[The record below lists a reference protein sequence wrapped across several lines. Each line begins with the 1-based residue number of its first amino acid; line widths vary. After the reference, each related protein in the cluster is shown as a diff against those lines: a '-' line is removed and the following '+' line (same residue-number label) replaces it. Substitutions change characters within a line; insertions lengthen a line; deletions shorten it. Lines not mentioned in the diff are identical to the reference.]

1 MENSMGVS
9 EKTKDSTTLG
19 PSDPT
24 SGCMSGQGR
33 GRIETRIQK
42 DTCIPKFTAASFFI
56 ARIWKQPNCLPTDEW
71 RSKYIQMHT
80 HTHTHTQWNT
90 TEPEKGWNFAIY
102 SKIDGLRGHAIWN
115 KSHRER

>member
-1 MENSMGVS
+1 MEVS

-56 ARIWKQPNCLPTDEW
+56 ARIWKQPNCLPTDE
-71 RSKYIQMHT
+71 
-80 HTHTHTQWNT
+80 
-90 TEPEKGWNFAIY
+90 
-102 SKIDGLRGHAIWN
+102 
-115 KSHRER
+115 

>member
-1 MENSMGVS
+1 MEVS

-42 DTCIPKFTAASFFI
+42 DTCIPKLTAAFFII
-56 ARIWKQPNCLPTDEW
+56 ARIWKQPKCPTTDE
-71 RSKYIQMHT
+71 
-80 HTHTHTQWNT
+80 
-90 TEPEKGWNFAIY
+90 
-102 SKIDGLRGHAIWN
+102 
-115 KSHRER
+115 